1 MSVEIVYGSQVTI
14 PGNSQITLGASLVP
28 VFATGGSEADISV
41 GDAIYR
47 VHTFTS
53 TGILTVTSG
62 SLSAEY
68 LVVAGGGGG
77 APASFQGGGGGAGG
91 LLTGSITLNSGNYTI
106 NVGAGGAADTVGD
119 NSFIGGSP
127 TGPFIILSNGGGE
140 GGNYPR
146 DAGGAGG
153 SGGGGGGAQPFSSG
167 GVGGPGI
174 PGQGFPGG
182 SGSPLPSGSGRGAGG
197 GGAGASGTP
206 GPGGSAG
213 GIGTYVSIGGG
224 PVYYAFGGPGG
235 GGSAGPSNSG
245 AGGGSAGNS
254 GGSGI
259 VVVRYRIA

>member
-14 PGNSQITLGASLVP
+14 PGNSQITLGASLIP
-28 VFATGGSEADISV
+28 VFATGGSEADIAV

-77 APASFQGGGGGAGG
+77 GSAVQGGGGGAGG
-91 LLTGSITLNSGNYTI
+91 LRTGIINLNLDTYTI
-106 NVGAGGAADTVGD
+106 YVGAGGAPATNGEP
-119 NSFIGGSP
+119 SFIGYSP
-127 TGPFIILSNGGGE
+127 TGPYILVSTGGGSGRPQYSGT
-140 GGNYPR
+140 GGT
-146 DAGGAGG
+146 GG
-153 SGGGGGGAQPFSSG
+153 SGGGGGESANG
-167 GVGGPGI
+167 GGGSGI

-182 SGSPLPSGSGRGAGG
+182 SGSDPANRGGGG
-197 GGAGASGTP
+197 GGAGGAGV
-206 GPGGSAG
+206 PGGSTGAG

-224 PVYYAFGGPGG
+224 PVYYAYG
-235 GGSAGPSNSG
+235 G
-245 AGGGSAGNS
+245 AGGGSSAPENS
-254 GGSGI
+254 GGGGGGTGGSGI